1 MSAHTHHGPAAF
13 GCVLRI
19 DHAEMLPGLLVMV
32 VLGIFVICMCIG
44 VAGVV
49 TMVTCVMVIGI
60 MSATVCCIDF
70 AVQAVECS

>member
-32 VLGIFVICMCIG
+32 VLGVFVY
-44 VAGVV
+44 VLVLVV
-49 TMVTCVMVIGI
+49 
-60 MSATVCCIDF
+60 
-70 AVQAVECS
+70 